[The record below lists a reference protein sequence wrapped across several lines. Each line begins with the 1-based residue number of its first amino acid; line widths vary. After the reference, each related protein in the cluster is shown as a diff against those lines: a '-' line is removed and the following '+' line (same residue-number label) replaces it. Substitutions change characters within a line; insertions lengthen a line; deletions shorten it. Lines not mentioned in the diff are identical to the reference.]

1 MYRSG
6 GPPPLRRLIL
16 PGLFVA
22 GLFAIYL
29 FRQGPQ
35 TSVSRELAI
44 TGPTMGTTFNVKVVT
59 DDLTEANREHLT
71 RLVRE
76 ALDGVDEHMS
86 TYRSESEIE
95 RFNRGDTQ
103 PFAASQDLLEVVAEA
118 QRLARLTGG
127 AFDVTVGP
135 LVDIW
140 GFGPPGA
147 AETPDEE
154 TLRELVAVTGFEQL
168 EVDIE
173 GGKLRKAWADC
184 RIDLSAIAKG
194 FAADRVSEG
203 LAQQEL
209 PHHMVEVGGEVRA
222 RGFNGSGQVWRIG
235 IERPTVVGRSVQLVV
250 PLADLSL
257 ATSGDYRNFVERDGV
272 RISHTIDPRTGRP
285 ISHNLA
291 SVSVIHASCMT
302 ADGLATAL
310 SVLGPD
316 EGYELAERQD
326 IPAYFLVRVADDDF
340 EERRTSVWAS
350 LIENSSSTTSV
361 DEVR

>member
-1 MYRSG
+1 MS
-6 GPPPLRRLIL
+6 PPSLRRLVV

-22 GLFAIYL
+22 GLFAVYFL
-29 FRQGPQ
+29 RQPFE
-35 TSVSRELAI
+35 TTVSRELLI
-44 TGPTMGTTFNVKVVT
+44 SGPTMGTSFNVKVVT
-59 DDLTEANREHLT
+59 DDQTEAHRERLT
-71 RLVRE
+71 QLVRE
-76 ALDGVDEHMS
+76 VLDGVDEHMS
-86 TYRSESEIE
+86 TYRPESEIE
-95 RFNRGDTQ
+95 QFNRGDTE
-103 PFAASQDLLEVVAEA
+103 PFAASEDLLEVVAEA
-118 QRLARLTGG
+118 QRVARITGG
-127 AFDVTVGP
+127 AFDITVGP

-147 AETPDEE
+147 TETPEDE
-154 TLRELVAVTGFEQL
+154 TLRELVATTGFEQL
-168 EVDIE
+168 EVDVE
-173 GGKLRKAWADC
+173 GGTLRKARADC

-194 FAADRVSEG
+194 YAADRVSAV
-203 LAQQEL
+203 LAQKGL
-209 PHHMVEVGGEVRA
+209 PSHMVEVGGEVCA
-222 RGFNGSGQVWRIG
+222 RGINGSGQVWRIG
-235 IERPTVVGRSVQLVV
+235 IERPTAAGRSVQFVV
-250 PLADLSL
+250 PLADHSL

-316 EGYELAERQD
+316 EGFELAERQD
-326 IPAYFLVRVADDDF
+326 IPAYFLVRFADDDF

>member
-1 MYRSG
+1 MSPSG
-6 GPPPLRRLIL
+6 GPPPLRRLVI

-22 GLFAIYL
+22 GLFAISF
-29 FRQGPQ
+29 FRQGPH
-35 TSVSRELAI
+35 TAVSSELAI

-59 DDLTEANREHLT
+59 DDLTEANRERLT
-71 RLVRE
+71 SLVRE

-95 RFNRGDTQ
+95 QFNRGGTE
-103 PFAASQDLLEVVAEA
+103 PFVASQDLLEVVAEA
-118 QRLARLTGG
+118 QRVARLTGG
-127 AFDVTVGP
+127 AFDITVGP

-147 AETPDEE
+147 TEAPEE
-154 TLRELVAVTGFEQL
+154 ERLQELVVVTGFEQL
-168 EVDIE
+168 EVDVE
-173 GGKLRKAWADC
+173 GGTLRKARADS

-194 FAADRVSEG
+194 FGADQVSAELTRQG
-203 LAQQEL
+203 L

-222 RGFNGSGQVWRIG
+222 RGFNGSEQVWRIG
-235 IERPTVVGRSVQLVV
+235 IERPTSAGRSVQIVV
-250 PLADLSL
+250 PLADRSL

-316 EGYELAERQD
+316 DGFELAERHG
-326 IPAYFLVRVADDDF
+326 IPAYFLVRVADDEF
-340 EERRTSVWAS
+340 EERQTSVWTS
-350 LIENSSSTTSV
+350 LIENSSSSGTV
-361 DEVR
+361 DQE

>member
-1 MYRSG
+1 MSPSG
-6 GPPPLRRLIL
+6 GPPPLRRLVI

-22 GLFAIYL
+22 GLFAISF

-35 TSVSRELAI
+35 TAVSSELAI

-59 DDLTEANREHLT
+59 DDLTKANRERLT
-71 RLVRE
+71 SLVRE
-76 ALDGVDEHMS
+76 ALDSVDEHMS
-86 TYRSESEIE
+86 TYRPESEIE
-95 RFNRGDTQ
+95 QFNRGGTE

-118 QRLARLTGG
+118 ERVARLTGG
-127 AFDVTVGP
+127 AFDITVGP

-147 AETPDEE
+147 TEAPEE
-154 TLRELVAVTGFEQL
+154 ERLQELVAVTGFEQL
-168 EVDIE
+168 EVDVE
-173 GGKLRKAWADC
+173 GGTLRKARADS

-194 FAADRVSEG
+194 FGADQVSAELTRQG
-203 LAQQEL
+203 L

-222 RGFNGSGQVWRIG
+222 RGFNGSEQVWRIG
-235 IERPTVVGRSVQLVV
+235 IERPTSAGRSVQIVV
-250 PLADLSL
+250 PLADRSL

-291 SVSVIHASCMT
+291 SVSVIHTSCMT

-316 EGYELAERQD
+316 EGYELAEQQE
-326 IPAYFLVRVADDDF
+326 IPAYFLVRVAENEF
-340 EERRTSVWAS
+340 EQRQTSVWTS
-350 LIENSSSTTSV
+350 LIENSSSSGTV
-361 DEVR
+361 DQE

>member
-1 MYRSG
+1 MPPSG
-6 GPPPLRRLIL
+6 GPPPLRRLVI

-22 GLFAIYL
+22 GLFAVFF
-29 FRQGPQ
+29 FRQGPPAA
-35 TSVSRELAI
+35 VSSELAI

-59 DDLTEANREHLT
+59 DDLTGANRERVTL
-71 RLVRE
+71 LVRE

-95 RFNRGDTQ
+95 QFNRGGTE
-103 PFAASQDLLEVVAEA
+103 PFAASQDLLEVVGEA
-118 QRLARLTGG
+118 QRIALLTEG
-127 AFDVTVGP
+127 AFDITVGP
-135 LVDIW
+135 LVDVW

-147 AETPDEE
+147 TEAPDEE
-154 TLRELVAVTGFEQL
+154 TVQKLVAVTGFEQI
-168 EVDIE
+168 EVDVE
-173 GGKLRKAWADC
+173 AGTLRKALADC

-194 FAADRVSEG
+194 FGADQVSAALTRQG
-203 LAQQEL
+203 M
-209 PHHMVEVGGEVRA
+209 PYHMVEVGGEVRA

-235 IERPTVVGRSVQLVV
+235 IERPTSAGRSVQVVV

-272 RISHTIDPRTGRP
+272 RISHTVDPRTGRP

-302 ADGLATAL
+302 ADGLATAF

-316 EGYELAERQD
+316 EGFELAEQQG
-326 IPAYFLVRVADDDF
+326 IPAYFLVRVAKDEF
-340 EERRTSVWAS
+340 EERQSGVWKS
-350 LIENSSSTTSV
+350 LIENSSNASIV
-361 DEVR
+361 DLE

>member
-1 MYRSG
+1 MPPSG
-6 GPPPLRRLIL
+6 GPPPLRRLVI

-22 GLFAIYL
+22 GLFAITI
-29 FRQGPQ
+29 FRQGQKPA
-35 TSVSRELAI
+35 VSGELAI

-59 DDLTEANREHLT
+59 NDQTEANRERLT
-71 RLVRE
+71 SLVRE

-86 TYRSESEIE
+86 TYRSDSEIE
-95 RFNRGDTQ
+95 KFNRGDTE
-103 PFAASQDLLEVVAEA
+103 PFPASQGLLEVVAEA
-118 QRLARLTGG
+118 QRVALLTGG
-127 AFDVTVGP
+127 AFDITVGP
-135 LVDIW
+135 LVDLW
-140 GFGPPGA
+140 GFGPPGM

-154 TLRELVAVTGFEQL
+154 ALQNLVAVTGFEQL
-168 EVDIE
+168 EVDVE
-173 GGKLRKAWADC
+173 GGTLRKARADC

-194 FAADRVSEG
+194 FGADQVSVALERQG
-203 LAQQEL
+203 L
-209 PHHMVEVGGEVRA
+209 PNHMVEVGGEVRA
-222 RGFNGSGQVWRIG
+222 RGLNGSDQVWRIG
-235 IERPTVVGRSVQLVV
+235 IERPIFAGRSVQFVV

-316 EGYELAERQD
+316 EGFEVAERQK
-326 IPAYFLVRVADDDF
+326 IPAYFLVRVADDEF
-340 EERRTSVWAS
+340 EERQTSIWTS
-350 LIENSSSTTSV
+350 LIENSSSPGIV
-361 DEVR
+361 DEE